1 MPTIKRFEDI
11 QAWQKAREFTKVI
24 YNVTGNGAFAK
35 DFILK
40 DQIKRA
46 AISIMLNIAEGF
58 GRRTDKEFN
67 QFLVQAHGSCAEVQS
82 ALYIALDQSYIP
94 ENRFNDLYGSA
105 DEISRMV
112 TGFYNYL
119 AKKKT
124 ASNPLCNSFDS
135 LDPSDPLDS

>member
-1 MPTIKRFEDI
+1 LRRGGDVPAIKRFEDI
-11 QAWQKAREFTKVI
+11 QAWQKAREFTKAIYDVI
-24 YNVTGNGAFAK
+24 GNGAFAK
-35 DFILK
+35 DFTLK

-82 ALYIALDQSYIP
+82 ALYIALDQSYIS
-94 ENRFNDLYGSA
+94 EKRFNDLYSSA
-105 DEISRMV
+105 DEISRMI

-124 ASNPLCNSFDS
+124 NRQHTF
-135 LDPSDPLDS
+135 